1 MLEWLLKGGFMTDDK
16 PVFQI
21 NESLYKKL
29 VEWQQEMQERDNLL
43 QSAGEPIEES
53 AEGSSSAG
61 SDSAPHAGTKESG
74 E

>member
-1 MLEWLLKGGFMTDDK
+1 MTDDK

-29 VEWQQEMQERDNLL
+29 VEWQQEMQERDKLEEN
-43 QSAGEPIEES
+43 AGEPVEES
-53 AEGSSSAG
+53 AGGGSSAG
-61 SDSAPHAGTKESG
+61 SDSAPHAGTRESG

>member
-1 MLEWLLKGGFMTDDK
+1 MQMDGGFMPDEK
-16 PVFQI
+16 VVFQI

-53 AEGSSSAG
+53 AEVGSSVG

>member
-1 MLEWLLKGGFMTDDK
+1 MTDDK

-29 VEWQQEMQERDNLL
+29 VEWQQQMEERDKLEGC
-43 QSAGEPIEES
+43 AGAPAEES
-53 AEGSSSAG
+53 AGGGSAAG
-61 SDSAPHAGTKESG
+61 SSDSAPDAGTRESG